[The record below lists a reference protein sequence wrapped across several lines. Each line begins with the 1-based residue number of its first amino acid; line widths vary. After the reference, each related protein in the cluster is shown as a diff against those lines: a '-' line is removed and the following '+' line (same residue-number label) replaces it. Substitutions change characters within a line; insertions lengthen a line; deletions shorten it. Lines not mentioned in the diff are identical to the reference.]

1 MPVVR
6 ERQTNRQT
14 DRWAEGMADRH
25 NYRRRERKEGGGEKI
40 PKRKNKMLASIMT
53 SCKTASYERG
63 LSVIALITWAYNLT
77 EAAMP
82 WMSPRLPEMPHQ
94 RLGFPVIGEIRV

>member
-14 DRWAEGMADRH
+14 GGQREWQTDIIIDGE
-25 NYRRRERKEGGGEKI
+25 RERRGEKI

-53 SCKTASYERG
+53 SCKTASYESG

-82 WMSPRLPEMPHQ
+82 WMRPRLPEMPQQ